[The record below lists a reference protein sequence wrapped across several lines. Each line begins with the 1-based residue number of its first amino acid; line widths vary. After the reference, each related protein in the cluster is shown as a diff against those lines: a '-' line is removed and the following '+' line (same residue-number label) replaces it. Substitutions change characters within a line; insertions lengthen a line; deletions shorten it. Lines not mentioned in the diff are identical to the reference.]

1 MIPTWAIQSCM
12 LRGGRWSLE
21 TIRICFMLPLVSFA
35 VLPLWLTGQTLAWG
49 WQSYQLTMHTKEKGQ
64 SAIRRDVRLGV
75 NHVGHASGSLGNPAS
90 NLVAEPIKDDHGC
103 CRTCKQFRFL
113 VCRSALIWLRHC
125 FWVEAS
131 HCWIPC
137 FWFFL
142 TALIPSITLSPIT
155 DRRKQHWPQPEVLNG
170 QVGLVRLSQWNF
182 LVWHRVSLTWLCWV
196 QMQQFCRR
204 KMLWLISNVFTCQ
217 GKPWS
222 WSDLRMGDMCRWMMN
237 QDVWIGSGTS
247 RQDKPEFMIWSIM
260 QTEFWHRKHWRQH
273 CSINLR
279 LRMLCRKWHIGDW
292 VPKVWT
298 LLFFWQRC
306 FWYLRW
312 FWHRKYWRQHCS
324 INLRLRMLCRK
335 WHIGD
340 WVPKVWTLLFF
351 WQRCFWYL
359 RWFVACSRILSDHII
374 NNMVDQEVQALVS
387 QTLDRL
393 LWELQHWSVLHL
405 GRSNAITSTLF
416 AAG

>member
-1 MIPTWAIQSCM
+1 MGAV
-12 LRGGRWSLE
+12 GRAS
-21 TIRICFMLPLVSFA
+21 SFGFWY
-35 VLPLWLTGQTLAWG
+35 VDLL
-49 WQSYQLTMHTKEKGQ
+49 
-64 SAIRRDVRLGV
+64 
-75 NHVGHASGSLGNPAS
+75 
-90 NLVAEPIKDDHGC
+90 
-103 CRTCKQFRFL
+103 
-113 VCRSALIWLRHC
+113 WLRHC
-125 FWVEAS
+125 FWVESS

-137 FWFFL
+137 FWFLL
-142 TALIPSITLSPIT
+142 TALIPSTTLSPIT

-170 QVGLVRLSQWNF
+170 QVGSVRLSQWNF
-182 LVWHRVSLTWLCWV
+182 LVWHRVSSTWLCWV

-222 WSDLRMGDMCRWMMN
+222 WSDLLLMRMGDMCRWMMN

-247 RQDKPEFMIWSIM
+247 PQDKPEFMIWTIM

-292 VPKVWT
+292 V
-298 LLFFWQRC
+298 Q
-306 FWYLRW
+306 
-312 FWHRKYWRQHCS
+312 
-324 INLRLRMLCRK
+324 
-335 WHIGD
+335 
-340 WVPKVWTLLFF
+340 KVWTLLFF